1 MPDSLYTDQDYLR
14 TVQYATDGNLAAR
27 QSIYAFGA
35 PVIDL
40 PREVLD
46 SLRLDGT
53 ELVADIGCG
62 NGAYLA
68 ELTRR
73 GHRGKLV
80 GVDAS
85 PGMLA
90 AARPAAPSAALVT
103 ADAMALPLRTGQAQ
117 VALATHMLY
126 HVPDPRQ
133 VLRELRR
140 ITTGRVVIV
149 LNCGD
154 HLAELRTL
162 IRAVVAEHGHEA
174 GHVAADRLTLADGA
188 NLAAGCFD
196 SVDPHEVTTELRVPG
211 PEPVTR
217 YVASI
222 GLPISRA
229 EHDAVAAE
237 VAARADFTTTGVF
250 TVTAHSG
257 WLLCR

>member
-1 MPDSLYTDQDYLR
+1 MLYTDQAYLR

-27 QSIYAFGA
+27 QSIYAFGD

-40 PREVLD
+40 PAAVLD
-46 SLRLDGT
+46 SLRLEGT

-73 GHRGKLV
+73 GHRGRLV

-90 AARPAAPSAALVT
+90 SARPKAPAAALVT
-103 ADAMALPLRTGQAQ
+103 GDAMTLPLRTGQAQ
-117 VALATHMLY
+117 VTLAMHMLY
-126 HVPDPRQ
+126 HMPDPQQ

-140 ITTGRVVIV
+140 ITAGRVVIA

-154 HLAELRTL
+154 HLAELRLL
-162 IRAVVAEHGHEA
+162 IRTVLAERGHEP
-174 GHVAADRLTLADGA
+174 GHAAAERLTLTDGA
-188 NLAAGCFD
+188 ALAAGCFS
-196 SVDPHEVTTELRVPG
+196 SVDPHEVTSQLKVPG
-211 PEPVTR
+211 PDPVAR
-217 YVASI
+217 YVTSM
-222 GLPISRA
+222 GLPISPA

-237 VAARADFTTTGVF
+237 VTARADFTTTGVF
-250 TVTAHSG
+250 TVTTHSG
-257 WLLCR
+257 WLSCR